1 LNFAPTFFQEKA
13 ASKKYISSRLCS
25 NNILDINCIQKTKK
39 DITPMLP
46 IVAIIG
52 RPNVGKSTLF
62 NRVIGQRKAVTADF
76 AGTTRDRL
84 YSEAAWNGTDFVL
97 VDTAGIEVGN
107 ELTPS
112 YKHLDEDV
120 QEQVLLAI
128 DEADVLLFVVDVT
141 TGPTEQDMRAM
152 KIIHKSKK
160 PFVIAANKYDSE
172 KYFSNISELYQLGAE
187 LIIPVAALTGRGTGD
202 LLDAVVVAARKVK
215 PTKQINLEDK
225 EGIAVAITGRPN
237 VGKSSLFNAILGQ
250 KLAVVSDIA
259 GTTRDFTI
267 STLTSDKGIINFI
280 DTAGIRRR
288 GKVGKVLGSRPEGQI
303 ERYSVLRSFRAVENA
318 EIVLILID
326 PTEGLTAQ
334 DLHIAGFARDQ
345 HKGIIIVVNKW
356 DAVEEDEKDMQKY
369 LAYLHA
375 KISFLAYAPVIFVS
389 AKTGKNLNKLPDVI
403 FEIAEN
409 RARRIPTAELNLL
422 LGDDILKTSPK
433 AVKGKL
439 PKINYITQADINP
452 PTFIFFANFPELIHF
467 SYKRFLENRIRAR
480 WNFEGAAVNIVVK
493 RKNIAY
499 TYDKKKKK

>member
-1 LNFAPTFFQEKA
+1 
-13 ASKKYISSRLCS
+13 
-25 NNILDINCIQKTKK
+25 
-39 DITPMLP
+39 MLP

-62 NRVIGQRKAVTADF
+62 NRVIGQRKAVTADY

-84 YSEAAWNGTDFVL
+84 YSEASWAGVDFVI

-107 ELTPS
+107 ELVPS

-128 DEADVLLFVVDVT
+128 DEADILLFVVDVT

-152 KIIHKSKK
+152 KIIHRSKK
-160 PFVIAANKYDSE
+160 PFVVAANKYDSE
-172 KYFSNISELYQLGAE
+172 RYFCNISELYQLGAE
-187 LIIPVAALTGRGTGD
+187 EIIPIAALTGRGTGD
-202 LLDAVVVAARKVK
+202 LLDAVAKSAKTVE
-215 PTKQINLEDK
+215 PTKEVNLESR
-225 EGIAVAITGRPN
+225 EGINVAIAGRPN

-250 KLAVVSDIA
+250 KLAVVSDVA

-267 STLTSDKGIINFI
+267 STLTNEKGTINFI

-288 GKVGKVLGSRPEGQI
+288 GKVGKMTGGRTEGQI
-303 ERYSVLRSFRAVENA
+303 EKYSVLRSFRAVENA

-334 DLHIAGFARDQ
+334 DLHIAGFARDT
-345 HKGIIIVVNKW
+345 HKGIVIVVNKW
-356 DAVEEDEKDMQKY
+356 DAVEEDDKDMAKY

-389 AKTGKNLNKLPDVI
+389 AKTGKNLQKLPDII

-409 RARRIPTAELNLL
+409 RNRRVPTAELNLL
-422 LGDDILKTSPK
+422 LGDDILKKSPK

-439 PKINYITQADINP
+439 PKINYFTQADVNP
-452 PTFIFFANFPELIHF
+452 PTFVFFSNHPELIHF
-467 SYKRFLENRIRAR
+467 SYKRYLENRIRER

-499 TYDKKKKK
+499 NYDKKKHK